1 MKSDYVCLNSET
13 FEIQEDN
20 KFIAVDSRLA
30 RAISTLN
37 KKGYYVDMF
46 SVAKISNPFKISD
59 VIHNLIEE
67 KVLDI
72 NNHNDKIKKAI
83 KYAASES
90 TMIVFKDSY
99 KFNELPDGYKI
110 HDNRIVYYLT
120 ILNDTETI
128 SFKSL
133 VELDH
138 ELDKSLKDLEE
149 WAESLPKIKSTDE
162 IEHNH

>member
-1 MKSDYVCLNSET
+1 MKNIYSCLDNKT
-13 FEIQEDN
+13 FEIIDSKN
-20 KFIAVDSRLA
+20 LIIVDSKLA
-30 RAISTLN
+30 KTISILN

-46 SVAKISNPFKISD
+46 SIAKIGNPFRISD

-72 NNHNDKIKKAI
+72 DNHNDKIKKAI

-90 TMIVFKDSY
+90 TIIIFKDNY
-99 KFNELPDGYKI
+99 KFDELPNGYEI
-110 HDNRIVYYLT
+110 HDNRIFYYLT
-120 ILNDTETI
+120 ILKDTETI

-138 ELDKSLKDLEE
+138 ELNKSLKDLEE
-149 WAESLPKIKSTDE
+149 WAEKLPIRK
-162 IEHNH
+162 

>member
-1 MKSDYVCLNSET
+1 MENIYSCLDNKT
-13 FEIQEDN
+13 FEIIDSKN
-20 KFIAVDSRLA
+20 LIIVDSKLA
-30 RAISTLN
+30 KTISILN

-46 SVAKISNPFKISD
+46 SIAKIGNPFRISD

-72 NNHNDKIKKAI
+72 DNHNDKIKKAI

-90 TMIVFKDSY
+90 TIIIFKDNY
-99 KFNELPDGYKI
+99 KFDELPNGYEI
-110 HDNRIVYYLT
+110 HDNRIFYYLT
-120 ILNDTETI
+120 ILKDTETI

-138 ELDKSLKDLEE
+138 ELNKSLKDLEE
-149 WAESLPKIKSTDE
+149 WAEKLPIRK
-162 IEHNH
+162 